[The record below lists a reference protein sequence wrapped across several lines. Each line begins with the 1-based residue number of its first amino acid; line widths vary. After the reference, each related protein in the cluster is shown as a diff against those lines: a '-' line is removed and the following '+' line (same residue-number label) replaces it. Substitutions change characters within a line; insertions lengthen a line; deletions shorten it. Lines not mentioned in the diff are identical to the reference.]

1 MASLNTV
8 FSYVIRTVILPA
20 ILIITWQCWK
30 NELGMDLALEKN
42 RLEREMRHI
51 NNAVIQ
57 ERKVPLSWKQTR
69 KKIGNSEGTSF
80 VYHKNVLLTYNT
92 LIEIQFNKKLS
103 WEDVSIEQH
112 EKNGQ
117 YQNDLLHFYKGFWC
131 HE

>member
-1 MASLNTV
+1 M
-8 FSYVIRTVILPA
+8 
-20 ILIITWQCWK
+20 Q
-30 NELGMDLALEKN
+30 G
-42 RLEREMRHI
+42 
-51 NNAVIQ
+51 
-57 ERKVPLSWKQTR
+57 
-69 KKIGNSEGTSF
+69 IGNSEGTSF

-117 YQNDLLHFYKGFWC
+117 YQNDLLHFYKGFWR